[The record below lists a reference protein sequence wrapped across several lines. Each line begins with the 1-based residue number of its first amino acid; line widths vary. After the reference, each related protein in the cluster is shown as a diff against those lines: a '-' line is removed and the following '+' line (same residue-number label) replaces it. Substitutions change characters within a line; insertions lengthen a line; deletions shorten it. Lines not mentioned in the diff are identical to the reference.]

1 METAVTT
8 FRKQSE
14 PQPSAPAKKKLA
26 RRLSEQKYLLLLL
39 APAFIWAVFFAYLP
53 MAGLYMAFVNYQP
66 SLGNFWNSL
75 FHADFVGL
83 EWFRYFFRNGDFYVI
98 MRNTIA
104 STLLTLLFSFPAP
117 IIIAIAIN
125 EAKNAVFKRTVQTV
139 SYLPHFISW
148 VIAANIIVT
157 VLSSDGIVNSLLK
170 WLHLTDKSILFLQ
183 EGPYFWWI
191 VALGN
196 TWKEMGYSSIIY
208 LAAISSINTEL
219 YEAAKVDGAGRFKQI
234 RYVTLPHLKPTIVI
248 LLILSMGGILNAGFD
263 QHYLLGN
270 GLNRDYSD
278 VLSTYSFRY
287 GLQNSMFSYASAVGL
302 FNSVVAFM
310 LIVIVNIASKK
321 LNNQSL
327 F

>member
-1 METAVTT
+1 MDPAVTISPGPM
-8 FRKQSE
+8 KV
-14 PQPSAPAKKKLA
+14 AKKTWKRKIIEQRFL
-26 RRLSEQKYLLLLL
+26 LSMLL
-39 APAFIWAVFFAYLP
+39 PAFIWAVFFCYLP

-66 SLGNFWNSL
+66 SLGAFWTNL
-75 FHADFVGL
+75 FHSEFVGMH
-83 EWFRYFFRNGDFYVI
+83 WFNYFFHNGDFYKI

-104 STLLTLLFSFPAP
+104 STMISLVISFPVP
-117 IIIAIAIN
+117 IVIAIAIS
-125 EAKNAVFKRTVQTV
+125 EIRGTVFKKTVQTV

-157 VLSSDGIVNSLLK
+157 MLSSDGIVNNILK
-170 WLHLTDKSILFLQ
+170 FLHLTDKSILFLQ

-196 TWKEMGYSSIIY
+196 TWKEMGYNSIIF
-208 LAAISSINTEL
+208 LAAISSINL
-219 YEAAKVDGAGRFKQI
+219 DLFEAAKVDGAGRFKQI
-234 RYVTLPHLKPTIVI
+234 LYITLPHLKPTIVI
-248 LLILSMGGILNAGFD
+248 LLILSLGGVLNAGFD
-263 QHYLLGN
+263 QHFLLGN
-270 GLNRDYSD
+270 GLNQDYSD

-302 FNSVVAFM
+302 FNSVVAFI
-310 LIVIVNIASKK
+310 LIVIVNFASKK